1 MSDLKFN
8 CEVCGQ
14 PILVDANAA
23 GRKLVCPSCKTA
35 LLVPKGPPAAP
46 RPPAVVKPRVIP
58 VPTSTPPRA
67 RTPEKPAEPTP
78 TSAPRRLPETARKPG
93 ARPKPATETASSPTL
108 VTGLSSAP
116 RTPPPEPAPQPVQVA
131 VLTSEIKRDVIR
143 SARDL
148 LADPAR
154 WMSGVD
160 PEGKL
165 AYAAKEAKG
174 KLKRVE
180 VGSEEATRHSLMGAV
195 LLELH
200 RLNVT
205 PTAIG
210 RTEFLDNEIP
220 AAIRKVIHGETPAA
234 GGESPPEST
243 APALMSISHGQ
254 CLELL
259 DLLEGE
265 YAHRSVAG
273 PDSNALREIRGVTLE
288 DLLVRA
294 ARDEVMTTPELLRA
308 VHHELMEIDRRLS
321 ALERV

>member
-1 MSDLKFN
+1 MSDLKFS

-14 PILVDANAA
+14 PILVDANEA

-46 RPPAVVKPRVIP
+46 RPSAVVKARLSPGS
-58 VPTSTPPRA
+58 TSNPPRA
-67 RTPEKPAEPTP
+67 KTREKPAAPTP
-78 TSAPRRLPETARKPG
+78 TSVPRRLPVTIRKPE
-93 ARPKPATETASSPTL
+93 AAPMPTTETASIPTPA
-108 VTGLSSAP
+108 TGLSSAP
-116 RTPPPEPAPQPVQVA
+116 KTPPTGPEPQPVQVA
-131 VLTSEIKRDVIR
+131 VLTREIKRDVIR
-143 SARDL
+143 GARDL

-174 KLKRVE
+174 TLRRVE
-180 VGSEEATRHSLMGAV
+180 IGSDEATRHSLMGAV
-195 LLELH
+195 LLEFH

-205 PTAIG
+205 PTATG
-210 RTEFLDNEIP
+210 RTEFLDHEIP
-220 AAIRKVIHGETPAA
+220 AAIRKVIHGGAPAA

-243 APALMSISHGQ
+243 APALMSISHAQ

-273 PDSNALREIRGVTLE
+273 PDSNALREVRGVTLE
-288 DLLVRA
+288 DLLLRA
-294 ARDEVMTTPELLRA
+294 ARDEVITTPELLRA
-308 VHHELMEIDRRLS
+308 VHHELLEVNRRLT
-321 ALERV
+321 ALERA